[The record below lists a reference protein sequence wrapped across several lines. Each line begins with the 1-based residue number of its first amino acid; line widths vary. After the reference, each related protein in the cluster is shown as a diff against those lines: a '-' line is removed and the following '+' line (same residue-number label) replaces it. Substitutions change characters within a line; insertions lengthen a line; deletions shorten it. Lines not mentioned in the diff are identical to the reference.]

1 MSTMWQ
7 ERRLEVITL
16 FIFAF
21 LVATSLVI
29 LYTSY
34 TNYALIEQVSA
45 SKALMYKVLMFISS
59 FILFISLLLIFLKRD
74 YFFIKTNE
82 SREGLENLLE
92 EIKYTSDPLKM
103 NQFKQMLKEK
113 NHSEIYTL
121 ISNMINEL
129 QESKKMADEANETK
143 GLFLSNVSHEIR
155 TPINGIVGFTK
166 ILASTKLDS
175 EQSDFL
181 STIRKSSEDLLGIV
195 ENILDVSKIENGSI
209 EVENSYFNIL
219 DEFENLSDVYA
230 LDASKKGVDFSL
242 WIDPSFSSV
251 LVESD
256 SEKIKQVLM
265 NLISNA
271 IKFTKVH
278 GSVNVSIKKVQQK
291 EKSLAIQFLVNDTG
305 IGISE
310 EQQTKVF
317 YAFTQADNSSTRA
330 YGGTGL
336 GLTISNAWVKMLG
349 GQLQLES
356 IEGEGSTLSFV
367 LDMNQKDLLLE
378 EKIEALNIA
387 LYAPTNAQEKIS
399 NQHLKEYLATVKTNS
414 IHYFKNFVECK
425 DAIASTVDILYLHYN
440 EINKEELQRIV
451 AQYSANTQIVLLT
464 KLDNRFKI
472 LDIAPIFSQII
483 YEPVTFSKVKKSIEI
498 SSRNRRLSAD
508 ENGEKLFHLKALV
521 VEDNKVNQKLIIH
534 TLKTIGIESDAAN
547 EGAIAVEMFK
557 KKRYDIVFMDIQM
570 PVMNGV
576 IATKEILKYEQLEKL
591 DHTPIIAVTT
601 NTLKGDRERYLD
613 AGMDEYIPKP
623 IAPQKFI
630 NVVKQFYGT
639 TLMHKDTDSK
649 DKTILLYKE
658 NPTEAKIM
666 ASMLYEL
673 GYSVDVAKNRIE
685 CSGMLSQK
693 SYHVLLLDRTNNDS
707 LESMLMD
714 KIYENKIETL
724 LFIDEDT
731 ELSTSDLNGYIHLI
745 NKFSDFVDVQEKVE
759 KIMELSTFPKLIS

>member
-16 FIFAF
+16 LIFAL

-34 TNYALIEQVSA
+34 TNYALIEQVSE

-74 YFFIKTNE
+74 YFFIKTNN
-82 SREGLENLLE
+82 STKGLENLLE
-92 EIKYTSDPLKM
+92 EIKYSSDSVKM
-103 NQFKQMLKEK
+103 KQFKKMLKEK
-113 NHSEIYTL
+113 NHSEIYAL

-129 QESKKMADEANETK
+129 QESKKMADEANKTK
-143 GLFLSNVSHEIR
+143 SLFLSNVSHEIR

-166 ILASTKLDS
+166 ILSSTKLDS
-175 EQSDFL
+175 EQSEFL

-195 ENILDVSKIENGSI
+195 ENILDISKIENGSI
-209 EVENSYFNIL
+209 ELEESYFNII
-219 DEFENLSDVYA
+219 DEFENLSDIYA

-256 SEKIKQVLM
+256 SEKIKQILM

-278 GSVNVSIKKVQQK
+278 GSVNVSIKKVEQK
-291 EKSLAIQFLVNDTG
+291 EKTLSVQFLVNDTG

-310 EQQTKVF
+310 EQQIKVF
-317 YAFTQADNSSTRA
+317 YAFTQADNSSTRV
-330 YGGTGL
+330 YGGAGL
-336 GLTISNAWVKMLG
+336 GLTLSNAWVKMLG
-349 GQLQLES
+349 GELKLQS
-356 IEGEGSTLSFV
+356 VQGEGSTLSFI
-367 LDMNQKDLLLE
+367 LELNQKDFFQE

-387 LYAPTNAQEKIS
+387 LYAPVDAQEKIS
-399 NQHLKEYLATVKTNS
+399 NQYLKEYLSSLKTNS
-414 IHYFKNFVECK
+414 IYHFKNFVECK
-425 DAIASTVDILYLHYN
+425 DAVADSVDILYLHYN
-440 EINKEELQRIV
+440 DINKEELQRIV
-451 AQYSANTQIVLLT
+451 AQYSSNTQIVLLT

-498 SSRNRRLSAD
+498 SSRNRKILAEESV
-508 ENGEKLFHLKALV
+508 EKLFNLKALV

-534 TLKTIGIESDAAN
+534 TLKTIGIESDSAD

-557 KKRYDIVFMDIQM
+557 RKRYDIVFMDIQM

-601 NTLKGDRERYLD
+601 NTLNGDRERYLD

-639 TLMHKDTDSK
+639 ELIHKRKYTESK
-649 DKTILLYKE
+649 DQTILLYKE

-685 CSGMLSQK
+685 CSGMISQK
-693 SYHVLLLDRTNNDS
+693 DYHLLLLDRTNNDS

-731 ELSTSDLNGYIHLI
+731 ELSTSDLNAYIHLI
-745 NKFSDFVDVQEKVE
+745 NKFSDFVDIQEKVE
-759 KIMELSTFPKLIS
+759 KIIKLG

>member
-1 MSTMWQ
+1 MWQ

-16 FIFAF
+16 FIFAL

-34 TNYALIEQVSA
+34 TNYALIEQVSV

-74 YFFIKTNE
+74 YFFIKTNDTT
-82 SREGLENLLE
+82 EGLENLLE
-92 EIKYTSDPLKM
+92 EIKYASDPMKM

-113 NHSEIYTL
+113 NHSEIYAL

-129 QESKKMADEANETK
+129 QESKKMADDANKAK

-166 ILASTKLDS
+166 ILSSTKLDS
-175 EQSDFL
+175 EQSEFL
-181 STIRKSSEDLLGIV
+181 TTIRKSSEDLLGIV

-209 EVENSYFNIL
+209 EVEKSYFNVL
-219 DEFENLSDVYA
+219 DEFENLSDIYA
-230 LDASKKGVDFSL
+230 LDASKKGIDFSL
-242 WIDPSFSSV
+242 WIDPSFTSV

-256 SEKIKQVLM
+256 SEKIKQILM

-271 IKFTKVH
+271 IKFTKSH

-291 EKSLAIQFLVNDTG
+291 EKSLSVQFLVNDTG

-349 GQLQLES
+349 GELQLKS
-356 IEGEGSTLSFV
+356 IEGDGSTLSFI
-367 LDMNQKDLLLE
+367 LKMNQKDLLIE
-378 EKIEALNIA
+378 EKIEPLNIA
-387 LYAPTNAQEKIS
+387 VYVSVDAEEKIS
-399 NQHLKEYLATVKTNS
+399 NRHLKEYLATLKTDS
-414 IHYFKNFVECK
+414 IYHFKNFVECK
-425 DAIASTVDILYLHYN
+425 DAVSNSVDVLYLHYN

-451 AQYSANTQIVLLT
+451 AQYSTTTQIVLLT
-464 KLDNRFKI
+464 KLDNHFKI

-483 YEPVTFSKVKKSIEI
+483 YEPVTFSKVKKSIET
-498 SSRNRRLSAD
+498 SSQKRKTIVEEKS
-508 ENGEKLFHLKALV
+508 EKLFHLKALV

-534 TLKTIGIESDAAN
+534 TLKTIGIESDSADD
-547 EGAIAVEMFK
+547 GAIAVEMFK

-623 IAPQKFI
+623 IEPQKFI

-639 TLMHKDTDSK
+639 ELIHQRQNRESK
-649 DKTILLYKE
+649 EQAILLYKE

-693 SYHVLLLDRTNNDS
+693 SYHILLLDRTTNDS

-714 KIYENKIETL
+714 KIYEKKIETL

-731 ELSTSDLNGYIHLI
+731 ELSTSDLNSYIHLI
-745 NKFSDFVDVQEKVE
+745 NKFSDFVDVEEKLE
-759 KIMELSTFPKLIS
+759 KIINVNRE

>member
-1 MSTMWQ
+1 MWQ

-16 FIFAF
+16 FIFAL
-21 LVATSLVI
+21 LVATALVI

-34 TNYALIEQVSA
+34 TNYALIEQVSE

-74 YFFIKTNE
+74 YFFIKNNE
-82 SREGLENLLE
+82 SAEGLENLLE
-92 EIKYTSDPLKM
+92 EIKYASDPVKM
-103 NQFKQMLKEK
+103 NQFKKMLKEK
-113 NHSEIYTL
+113 NHSEIYSL

-143 GLFLSNVSHEIR
+143 SLFLSNVSHEIR

-166 ILASTKLDS
+166 ILSSTRLDS
-175 EQSDFL
+175 EQSEFL

-195 ENILDVSKIENGSI
+195 ENILDVSKIENGSV
-209 EVENSYFNIL
+209 EVEKSYFNIL
-219 DEFENLSDVYA
+219 EEFENLSDVYA
-230 LDASKKGVDFSL
+230 LDASKKSIDFSL
-242 WIDPSFSSV
+242 WIDPSFTSV

-271 IKFTKVH
+271 IKFTKAN

-291 EKSLAIQFLVNDTG
+291 EKTLSVRFLVNDTG

-336 GLTISNAWVKMLG
+336 GLTISNAWIQMLG

-356 IEGEGSTLSFV
+356 VEGEGSTLSF
-367 LDMNQKDLLLE
+367 LLELNQKDILLE
-378 EKIEALNIA
+378 EQIEPLNIA
-387 LYAPTNAQEKIS
+387 LYAPSDAKEKLS
-399 NQHLKEYLATVKTNS
+399 NQHLKEYLASLKPTSVY
-414 IHYFKNFVECK
+414 HFKNFVECK
-425 DAIASTVDILYLHYN
+425 DAETDKIDLLYLHYN
-440 EINKEELQRIV
+440 QIHKEELQRIV
-451 AQYSANTQIVLLT
+451 AQYSANTEIVLLT
-464 KLDNRFKI
+464 KLDNRFQI
-472 LDIAPIFSQII
+472 LDMAPIFSQII
-483 YEPVTFSKVKKSIEI
+483 YEPVTFSKVKKSLEI
-498 SSRNRRLSAD
+498 SSKNRKNLAEESR
-508 ENGEKLFHLKALV
+508 EKLFHLNALV

-534 TLKTIGIESDAAN
+534 TLKTIGIESDSAN
-547 EGAIAVEMFK
+547 DGAIAVEMFK

-576 IATKEILKYEQLEKL
+576 IATKEILKYEQLERL

-623 IAPQKFI
+623 IEPQKFI

-639 TLMHKDTDSK
+639 ELMHQRQDIESK
-649 DKTILLYKE
+649 NKTILLYKE

-673 GYSVDVAKNRIE
+673 GYDVDVAKNRIE
-685 CSGMLSQK
+685 CSGRLSQK
-693 SYHVLLLDRTNNDS
+693 SYSILLLDRTNNDS
-707 LESMLMD
+707 LESMLMN
-714 KIYENKIETL
+714 KIYANKIKTL

-731 ELSTSDLNGYIHLI
+731 KLSSSDLNGYIHRI
-745 NKFSDFVDVQEKVE
+745 NKFSNFVDVQEKVE
-759 KIMELSTFPKLIS
+759 KIMEL